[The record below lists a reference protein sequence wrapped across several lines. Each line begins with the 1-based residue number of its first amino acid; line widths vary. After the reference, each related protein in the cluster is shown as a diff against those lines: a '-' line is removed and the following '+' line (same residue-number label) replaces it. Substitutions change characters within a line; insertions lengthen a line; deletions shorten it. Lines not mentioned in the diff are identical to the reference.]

1 MTESEEKKCHAII
14 HTHAAACAAGNMVP
28 VPGVGISTDLVAM
41 GSMCMCLAGVFGGNI
56 PEEVAKGMAIAAIK
70 RTILKHP
77 VKAITRKLAKYIP
90 IVGQIVSGTLSVVM
104 IEAAGWAMARE
115 LELKAKSVS
124 PIYPITAVN

>member
-14 HTHAAACAAGNMVP
+14 HTHAAACAAGNLVP
-28 VPGVGISTDLVAM
+28 IPLLGCSADIVAM
-41 GSMCMCLAGVFGGNI
+41 GSMCMCLAEVFGGNI
-56 PEEVAKGMAIAAIK
+56 TEEVAKGMAIAAIK

-115 LELKAKSVS
+115 LELKAKSVT